1 MPSRPSAYPGAERFL
16 PDRLSLPA
24 LREAARRCRGCPL
37 YRDATQTVFGSGRRS
52 AHLMLVGEQPGDEED
67 KAGLPFVGPAGLV
80 LDEALEAAGIDR
92 LDVYVTNVVKHFKHL
107 IKGWRRWHK
116 KPSKRDIDACRAWIE
131 KEIEVVRPE
140 VLVCLGATAAE
151 WKGRS
156 RSGWSHCR
164 RPAARCGRSA
174 WTRHRRGR
182 RTLRLPESRRSIRSG
197 AVPAECGAPAR
208 RRLDLSLEG
217 APRRERRRPPP

>member
-140 VLVCLGATAAE
+140 VLVCLGATAAQALL
-151 WKGRS
+151 GPSVRV
-156 RSGWSHCR
+156 
-164 RPAARCGRSA
+164 
-174 WTRHRRGR
+174 TVDRGR
-182 RTLRLPESRRSIRSG
+182 DLPTSLAPHALVTIHPSAVLRQPTSDDRRQALHELTADLKR
-197 AVPAECGAPAR
+197 AAAH
-208 RRLDLSLEG
+208 LSLH
-217 APRRERRRPPP
+217 PRP